1 VIEVGSADS
10 AEEEDLVDSAEEED
24 SAEEGDSADSA
35 EEGDLGDSAEEED
48 SAVEEAKYS
57 WKQKLLLSPK
67 TKWLKSKTTHR

>member
-1 VIEVGSADS
+1 M
-10 AEEEDLVDSAEEED
+10 D

-35 EEGDLGDSAEEED
+35 EEEDSVDSAEEEDSVDSAEEED

-67 TKWLKSKTTHR
+67 TKCLKSKTTHR

>member
-1 VIEVGSADS
+1 MIEVGSADS

-24 SAEEGDSADSA
+24 SAEEGDSV
-35 EEGDLGDSAEEED
+35 D

>member
-10 AEEEDLVDSAEEED
+10 AEEEDLV
-24 SAEEGDSADSA
+24 
-35 EEGDLGDSAEEED
+35 DSAEEED